1 MFLGICFAIYIEASA
16 SSDSLLEST
25 LASGFP
31 ARGAIMDKPSA
42 GTVVNGSGLSDMP
55 SLYLFSHTWQSFLFF
70 FLVHVKTCGT
80 KTT

>member
-42 GTVVNGSGLSDMP
+42 GTVVNCSGLSDMP
-55 SLYLFSHTWQSFLFF
+55 SLYLFSRTWQSFFIF